1 MKDDLKKEAYY
12 YHLPEKNIAQHPADK
27 RDQSRL
33 LLLNT
38 NKGTVAHQR
47 FSDIA
52 GYFQPGDMLI
62 VNNTKVFP
70 ARLTGNKDS
79 GGKIEVFLLELPQ
92 TIRPGLSRS
101 IALLKSSRRPQ
112 VKSKIIINDS
122 LSCLVTELLDGG
134 KAKLELLYD
143 TTADL
148 HEILSTSGE
157 IPLPPYIRRAQG
169 TTEHDQERY
178 QTVYANIPGAVAAP
192 TAGLH
197 FTKEL
202 LEVLR
207 NKGIT
212 FGDVTLHVGYGT
224 FAPVRADNITEH
236 QIHEEFVTVSDETV
250 QKIRTTK
257 KNNGRIWAVG
267 TTTVRALEFAA
278 KMPGGEISATEGWCD
293 LYIYP
298 GFTFKVIDNLITNF
312 HLPDSSLMF
321 LVAALCG
328 RETLLDCYKT
338 AIENDYRFF
347 SYGDAMTVITK
358 E

>member
-1 MKDDLKKEAYY
+1 MQEDLKKEAYY
-12 YHLPEKNIAQHPADK
+12 YHLPEQNIAQHPADK

-33 LLLNT
+33 LLLNGIEG
-38 NKGTVAHQR
+38 NVAHQR
-47 FSDIA
+47 FSDIVTQ
-52 GYFQPGDMLI
+52 FQLGDMLI

-70 ARLTGNKDS
+70 ARLTGSKES

-92 TIRPGLSRS
+92 TVRPGISTT
-101 IALLKSSRRPQ
+101 IALLKSSRRP
-112 VKSKIIINDS
+112 KINSKIIINDS
-122 LSCLVTELLDGG
+122 LNCLVTELLGGG
-134 KAKLELLYD
+134 KARLQLLYNEE
-143 TTADL
+143 ADL
-148 HEILSTSGE
+148 HEILSASGE
-157 IPLPPYIRRAQG
+157 IPLPPYIRREQG

-178 QTVYANIPGAVAAP
+178 QTVYANVPGAVAAP

-202 LEVLR
+202 LEALK
-207 NKGIT
+207 NKGVS

-224 FAPVRADNITEH
+224 FAPVRAENIKEH
-236 QIHEEFVTVSDETV
+236 VIHEEFVSVSDATV
-250 QKIRTTK
+250 QKIRLTK

-278 KMPGGEISATEGWCD
+278 KMHGGELAATEGWCD

-328 RETLLDCYKT
+328 RETLLACYKT
-338 AIENDYRFF
+338 AIEHDYRFF
-347 SYGDAMTVITK
+347 SYGDAMAIITK
-358 E
+358 K